1 MDLVVCLY
9 SKSLVSHGANHLHL
23 GINYH
28 TVYDGLYVFDL
39 EINQWLPP
47 ADVVHSVSQHYSVG
61 LIVGLS
67 VFGAIVG
74 SASVVLLGYWLMKRH
89 GSTIHNLFT
98 SIRRNIWNP
107 R

>member
-1 MDLVVCLY
+1 MYV
-9 SKSLVSHGANHLHL
+9 

-47 ADVVHSVSQHYSVG
+47 ADVYHRVHQHYSVG
-61 LIVGLS
+61 LIIGLS
-67 VFGAIVG
+67 IFGALVG
-74 SASVVLLGYWLMKRH
+74 SASVVLLGYWLIKRH
-89 GSTIHNLFT
+89 GSTINTMFT
-98 SIRRNIWNP
+98 GIRRNIWNP